1 MSVADYFTVSLLWFV
16 VLDVVECLS

>member
-16 VLDVVECLS
+16 VLDIVEYLS